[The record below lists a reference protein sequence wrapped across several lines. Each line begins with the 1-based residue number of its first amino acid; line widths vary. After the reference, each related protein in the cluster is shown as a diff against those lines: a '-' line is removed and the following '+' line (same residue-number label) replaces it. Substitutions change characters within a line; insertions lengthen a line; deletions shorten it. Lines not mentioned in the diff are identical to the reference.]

1 MGDEL
6 RRVEITAVVSGI
18 MDSWNKCVQN
28 PAEVLDVGQS
38 LNWGLVIPEIGR
50 SAGMYMSC

>member
-18 MDSWNKCVQN
+18 MDSWNPNKCVQN
-28 PAEVLDVGQS
+28 PAEVLDVGQLELGFS
-38 LNWGLVIPEIGR
+38 YP
-50 SAGMYMSC
+50 